1 MFIEN
6 CHGIAFLF
14 PSAEN
19 AHVYLFILSSELLD
33 KQVVNQIKAESG
45 SVIRY
50 KKTENEDQHDE
61 NGYFIIGGKM
71 NAIQICKV
79 LFLLVLIEASFLFEF
94 ESICLME

>member
-1 MFIEN
+1 MHIF
-6 CHGIAFLF
+6 FL
-14 PSAEN
+14 
-19 AHVYLFILSSELLD
+19 LFCLLNLLD

-71 NAIQICKV
+71 NGIQIYQKIVPLKCV
-79 LFLLVLIEASFLFEF
+79 
-94 ESICLME
+94 ESQFSS